1 MCYILV
7 VMKKILIPILLTIAA
22 VTAVV
27 LYGNSK
33 GWFDRWLSPRGPE
46 VSFETGTG
54 ESAKDRTTPGET
66 ETMVVIDPLEG
77 GDEPSAEAVTTQPE
91 AETTLPPESAEE
103 PTAETTTAPV
113 QTTEADQTTA
123 GEPDQTTGSSEH
135 STPGDGKKYVALT
148 FDDGPDMRYTS
159 STKRILDI
167 LEKYGAKA
175 TFFTL
180 ASQLDYNGTA
190 DENTGETF
198 AERNAKLIKR
208 AYDLGMQIGTHTYNH
223 KNLNTL
229 STEEIQKELRT
240 ACEKVEAITG
250 AKITI
255 MRPPYGNANQKVQ
268 DAIDMPMIIWDVDS
282 LDWESKDPDQIYSRV
297 MSSVQPGSIILMHDI
312 YNTTADGV
320 AKVVPAL
327 IEKGYTFVTVSELY
341 QIYGKE
347 LEPHHVYMAP
357 WYDE

>member
-7 VMKKILIPILLTIAA
+7 VMKKILIPILLTIVA

-54 ESAKDRTTPGET
+54 ESAKDRTTPAET

-91 AETTLPPESAEE
+91 AETTQPPESPEE
-103 PTAETTTAPV
+103 PTTETTTAPV
-113 QTTEADQTTA
+113 QTTETEQTTG
-123 GEPDQTTGSSEH
+123 GEQEPTTGSSERP
-135 STPGDGKKYVALT
+135 TPGDGKKYVALT

-180 ASQLDYNGTA
+180 ASQLDYNGVA

-208 AYDLGMQIGTHTYNH
+208 AYDMGMQIGTHTYNH

-341 QIYGKE
+341 QIYGRE
-347 LEPHHVYMAP
+347 LKPHHVYMAP

>member
-1 MCYILV
+1 M
-7 VMKKILIPILLTIAA
+7 VMKKILIPILLTMIA

-27 LYGNSK
+27 FIGRDL
-33 GWFDRWLSPRGPE
+33 GWFDRILKPRSTTE
-46 VSFETGTG
+46 ASFETN
-54 ESAKDRTTPGET
+54 ESPEPSKEASHT
-66 ETMVVIDPLEG
+66 EPDTMVVIDPLES
-77 GDEPSAEAVTTQPE
+77 EETPSKQPTTAAPMTTQEIPSTSE
-91 AETTLPPESAEE
+91 AE
-103 PTAETTTAPV
+103 
-113 QTTEADQTTA
+113 QTTEAELTTEA
-123 GEPDQTTGSSEH
+123 EPTTRSDTERPTSS
-135 STPGDGKKYVALT
+135 DGKKYVALT